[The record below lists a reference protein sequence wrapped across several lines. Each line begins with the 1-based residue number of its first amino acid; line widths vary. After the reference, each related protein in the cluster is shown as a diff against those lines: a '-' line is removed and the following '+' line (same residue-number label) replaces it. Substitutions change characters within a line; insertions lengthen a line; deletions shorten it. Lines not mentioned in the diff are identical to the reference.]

1 MSLDLSAWFDELRE
15 GEEFTTPGRTICEA
29 DLVGFSALTGDW
41 HPQHADAE
49 WAAAGPFGE
58 RIAHGMLLLS
68 YSLGLA
74 PIDPERVVALRGLDS
89 VRFKRPVR
97 IGETIRVQ
105 GAVASLRPLDEASGL
120 VGLDWRLL
128 GAGGRTAV
136 RAELQ
141 AIWRRRAEAAADSN
155 GSTTPAAEAR
165 DAAAADGSGVPAP
178 AARWGGESELS
189 PLQRGRVLI

>member
-1 MSLDLSAWFDELRE
+1 MNESALSAWFEDLGE
-15 GEEFTTPGRTICEA
+15 GDSFATRGRTICES
-29 DLVGFSALTGDW
+29 DLTSFSALTGDW

-74 PIDPERVVALRGLDS
+74 PIDPDRVIALRGLDS

-97 IGETIRVQ
+97 MGETIRVR
-105 GAVASLRPLDEASGL
+105 GSVIGLRPLDESTGL
-120 VGLDWRLL
+120 VVMDWKVT
-128 GAGGRTAV
+128 GANDKVAA

-141 AIWRRRAEAAADSN
+141 ALWRRRPASN
-155 GSTTPAAEAR
+155 GSAPERAG
-165 DAAAADGSGVPAP
+165 ADVAD
-178 AARWGGESELS
+178 ELS
-189 PLQRGRVLI
+189 PIQEGRVLV